1 MREPFFGLE
10 FLPQEKNKT
19 EFSWLTG
26 SLLNLK
32 VHKSGKKTQGLELQ
46 LPWPVI

>member
-1 MREPFFGLE
+1 LKAKGEYCF
-10 FLPQEKNKT
+10 Q
-19 EFSWLTG
+19 FSSLTG

-46 LPWPVI
+46 IPWPVI